1 MRQGPGQAGRWRCA
15 AGAAVVS
22 LLLLPAASSADEP
35 AVPADPE
42 EAALAL
48 PAPSEADV
56 PEAAPGADPVALPEP
71 VLEPEPAAEPVL
83 EVLPEAA
90 GPMDAETLLRLAE
103 QDVASLG
110 PLSIGTPDAGLLVN
124 PVRMPDGPLWKVRD
138 PFEAYGTRETIDFIV
153 RAVEAVETRHP
164 GSPRVVVGDLSRPD
178 GGRLNRHRSHQAGR
192 DVDIGFYYARGEV
205 DGFLLARQR
214 DLDLPRTWALVRAFL
229 IETDVDRIF
238 VDRSLIGPLYVHAR
252 DEAGEDRG
260 WLDDVFGRG
269 ARKGIIQHE
278 RRHRDH
284 LHVRFFNR
292 VAQESGRVVYPVLV
306 AQGVL
311 PPPVVK
317 HRIRR
322 GETLGHIARRYGTSA
337 SAIRAA
343 NGMRGSQLRAG
354 RSLLVPIR
362 KVPADVSVV
371 VPERRLPPPPATQ
384 ATLEPAPES
393 APESDVAAPARGGSR
408 D

>member
-1 MRQGPGQAGRWRCA
+1 MRQRPGQAGRWRCA

-22 LLLLPAASSADEP
+22 LLLVSAASADEP
-35 AVPADPE
+35 ALPADPD

-48 PAPSEADV
+48 PAPASLDL
-56 PEAAPGADPVALPEP
+56 PGGADPDPVPLPEP
-71 VLEPEPAAEPVL
+71 VLEPILEPEPTAEPDL
-83 EVLPEAA
+83 EVRPEAA

-124 PVRMPDGPLWKVRD
+124 PVPMPEGPLWKVRD
-138 PFEAYGTRETIDFIV
+138 PFEAYGTQETIDFIV
-153 RAVEAVETRHP
+153 RAVEAVEARYP
-164 GSPRVVVGDLSRPD
+164 GSPRLVVGDLSRPD

-205 DGFLLARQR
+205 DGFLPARHR
-214 DLDLPRTWALVRAFL
+214 DLDLARTWALVRAFL
-229 IETDVDRIF
+229 TDTDVDRIF
-238 VDRSLIGPLYVHAR
+238 VDRTLIGPLYLHAR

-278 RRHRDH
+278 RRHKDH

-306 AQGVL
+306 EQGVL

-337 SAIRAA
+337 STIRAA
-343 NGMRGSQLRAG
+343 NGMRGSNLRAG

-362 KVPADVSVV
+362 KAPADVVVV

-384 ATLEPAPES
+384 ATLEVAPEPD
-393 APESDVAAPARGGSR
+393 AAAPTGGGTR